1 MCWNFRPEVVGAG
14 EKDVVRLMIV
24 TVAATTESLT
34 RALGK
39 HCVCVISFDF
49 HKSPGG

>member
-1 MCWNFRPEVVGAG
+1 MVGAG

-24 TVAATTESLT
+24 TIAATTESLT
-34 RALGK
+34 HAPGE

-49 HKSPGG
+49 YKSPGD